1 MLSVD
6 LSRGWAEIL
15 RGCEVLMKLGKCV
28 FPFKENHGINYKIT
42 HISAES
48 KEIYI
53 ESSTGKKVDIL
64 TFEDF
69 EKVVQVLQEQGSF
82 VYGSTPPRG
91 LPTRSKLAVIEF
103 CHPQM
108 MYMSED
114 DCVVIIS
121 PSDAKRWFSAER
133 VRNAVQHLNEFGTLN
148 FLDVAIVLAVN
159 GVNQVNFINPNE
171 KNEGGYRF
179 PGTDRFLDKFSL
191 AKGFGMDTL
200 GSYIRPY
207 AGLKLNHGLL
217 SISKYKTL
225 WGHAMSSRGHRE
237 WEGRGALEKQQTSL
251 RLTSLT
257 RSFLNENIPE
267 EFRFEEFLVWFFASS
282 GIPSNIYYWGQ
293 LFDLF
298 LREHGLSSI
307 GDDFSDR
314 FYIRNPLE
322 VIS

>member
-28 FPFKENHGINYKIT
+28 FLFKENHGINYKIT

-171 KNEGGYRF
+171 KNEGGISVSRYRQV
-179 PGTDRFLDKFSL
+179 
-191 AKGFGMDTL
+191 L
-200 GSYIRPY
+200 GQVLVGKELRNGY
-207 AGLKLNHGLL
+207 
-217 SISKYKTL
+217 
-225 WGHAMSSRGHRE
+225 SRE
-237 WEGRGALEKQQTSL
+237 L
-251 RLTSLT
+251 
-257 RSFLNENIPE
+257 
-267 EFRFEEFLVWFFASS
+267 
-282 GIPSNIYYWGQ
+282 Y
-293 LFDLF
+293 
-298 LREHGLSSI
+298 SSI
-307 GDDFSDR
+307 CWAKTKSWAFVNLK
-314 FYIRNPLE
+314 I
-322 VIS
+322 